1 MWYLIL
7 FILIIAGVA
16 VYLTMRRKEKG
27 SSFFANQEVSLQL
40 KDTKRKVEDQY
51 NFQKRQKEKEID
63 TILDKINKLG
73 IDSLTKKEREL
84 LDIYS
89 KEDK

>member
-1 MWYLIL
+1 MSK
-7 FILIIAGVA
+7 
-16 VYLTMRRKEKG
+16 KEKG
-27 SSFFANQEVSLQL
+27 SSFFAHQEESLHL

-51 NFQKRQKEKEID
+51 NLQKRQKEKEID
-63 TILDKINKLG
+63 TILDKINKSG

>member
-16 VYLTMRRKEKG
+16 VYRTMRRKEKG
-27 SSFFANQEVSLQL
+27 SNFFAHQEESLHL

-51 NFQKRQKEKEID
+51 NLQKRQKEKEID
-63 TILDKINKLG
+63 TILDKINKSG
-73 IDSLTKKEREL
+73 IDSLTKKEKEL
-84 LDIYS
+84 LDMNAKGS
-89 KEDK
+89 K